1 MDHSRSLIID
11 RTLANRATPED
22 DDSIDLLR
30 LWRTVWRAKWNI
42 GAFVVT
48 VTMLAVLLVL
58 NMTPQYQAGATLLIE
73 ERNPKVLSFQQMYDS
88 AASGG
93 SEYLLTQLG
102 LLQSRALAE
111 RVVDKLNLDQHP
123 LFDPRQQP
131 QPAFDPR
138 AWLKSAQLSQ
148 LLPGATPQELEPEPT
163 ISDEMAFTAATYA
176 LRQRINVNAVGKS
189 QLISVGVELPDAQLA
204 AQVANALA
212 ESFIESQL
220 EASMN
225 TALATAG
232 WMNNRLEEL
241 REKLQNAEN
250 ALQAYREQEGLV
262 DVDGVSTI
270 SANELALTS
279 NRMIDARRQR
289 AEAESQ
295 YRQVQSLARGDL
307 DRAASEPA
315 VLGNP
320 LIQQFKA
327 DQARAQ
333 AKVEELSRRYG
344 EKHPTML
351 AARSELAAATS
362 SLREQVKQVVAG
374 IERNYQL
381 AVANENSLRQSY
393 DRNKV
398 QIQEISRKEFKLR
411 ELQRDVDSNR
421 TLYETF
427 LTRLKETAATSDI
440 DSANARIIDHAMP
453 PLRPAKPR
461 KSLIVAIAIV
471 LASIVGV
478 GLTLLL
484 EALNNTFKSPEDVE
498 TKLNAPVLGIVPLV
512 PRKQRHKVMHLFE
525 QDADKYFCESIR
537 TLRTSLVL
545 SAMDTPRP
553 IVLVTSSLPDEGK
566 STVATNLA
574 SSMAHLESV
583 LLVDADLR
591 RPTLARNFDLPVGT
605 PGLANLIAG
614 TATLDE
620 CLKRIGN
627 IDVLPAGMVPPN
639 PLELLS
645 SPRLAQLL
653 ETLKGRYQRI
663 IIDSPPTQAVSDTL
677 LLATHSSAL
686 IYVIRAH
693 STPIPLVQ
701 KGVGQLLQNNAP
713 VTGMVLNQVNLKSA
727 GKYNYDYAKHY
738 SAYATSAPSN

>member
-11 RTLANRATPED
+11 RTLANRAAPED
-22 DDSIDLLR
+22 DDTIDLLR

-42 GAFVVT
+42 AAFVIT
-48 VTMLAVLLVL
+48 VAMLAVLLVL
-58 NMTPQYQAGATLLIE
+58 NMTPQYQASTTLLIE
-73 ERNPKVLSFQQMYDS
+73 ERNPQVLSFQQVYDP
-88 AASGG
+88 ASSG
-93 SEYLLTQLG
+93 SEYLMTQIG

-111 RVVDKLNLDQHP
+111 RVVNKLDLSRHP
-123 LFDPRQQP
+123 LLDPRQQP
-131 QPAFDPR
+131 APAFDLR
-138 AWLKSAQLSQ
+138 AWLRSTQLFQMLSNAPLQ
-148 LLPGATPQELEPEPT
+148 EPENPEDSAAEAFNEATLALMRQIRVQT
-163 ISDEMAFTAATYA
+163 I
-176 LRQRINVNAVGKS
+176 GKS
-189 QLISVGVELPDAQLA
+189 QLLMVSVELPDARLA
-204 AQVANALA
+204 AETANTLA
-212 ESFIESQL
+212 DSFIESQL
-220 EASMN
+220 DASMN
-225 TALATAG
+225 TALNTAN
-232 WMNNRLEEL
+232 WMNTRLEEL
-241 REKLQNAEN
+241 REKLQNAEDK
-250 ALQAYREQEGLV
+250 LQAYREKEGLV
-262 DVDGVSTI
+262 DVDGVATI
-270 SANELALTS
+270 SANELSLTS

-295 YRQVQSLARGDL
+295 YRQVQSLIRSDL

-344 EKHPTML
+344 DKHPTML
-351 AARSELAAATS
+351 AARTELAAATS
-362 SLREQVKQVVAG
+362 SLRDQVKQVVAG

-381 AVANENSLRQSY
+381 AVANENSLRQSF
-393 DRNKV
+393 DRNKE

-440 DSANARIIDHAMP
+440 DSANARVIDYAMTP
-453 PLRPAKPR
+453 QRPAKPR

-471 LASIVGV
+471 LATIVGV

-484 EALNNTFKSPEDVE
+484 EALNNTFKTPEDVE
-498 TKLNAPVLGIVPLV
+498 NKLNAPVLGIVPMV
-512 PRKQRHKVMHLFE
+512 PRKHRHKVMHLFE

-574 SSMAHLESV
+574 SSMAHLEKV
-583 LLVDADLR
+583 LLIDADLR

-620 CLKRIGN
+620 CLKKIGN

-645 SPRLAQLL
+645 SPRMAQLL
-653 ETLKGRYQRI
+653 EVLKKRYARI

-713 VTGMVLNQVNLKSA
+713 VTGMVLNQVNLKAA
-727 GKYNYDYAKHY
+727 GKYSYDYANHY
-738 SAYATSAPSN
+738 GAYNSSN

>member
-11 RTLANRATPED
+11 RTLANRTAPED
-22 DDSIDLLR
+22 DDTIDLLR

-42 GAFVVT
+42 AAFVVT
-48 VTMLAVLLVL
+48 VAMLAVLLVL
-58 NMTPQYQAGATLLIE
+58 NMTPQYQASTTLLIE
-73 ERNPKVLSFQQMYDS
+73 ERNPQVLSFQQVYDP
-88 AASGG
+88 ASGG

-111 RVVDKLNLDQHP
+111 RVVNKLGLSSHP
-123 LFDPRQQP
+123 LLDPRQQP
-131 QPAFDPR
+131 KPAFDPR
-138 AWLKSAQLSQ
+138 AWLQDSQ
-148 LLPGATPQELEPEPT
+148 LLQWLPGRVAPEEESEEAIT
-163 ISDEMAFTAATYA
+163 EEMAFTSATLA
-176 LRQRINVNAVGKS
+176 LMKQINVQAVGKS
-189 QLISVGVELPDAQLA
+189 QLLSINVELPDPVLA
-204 AQVANALA
+204 AKAANTLA
-212 ESFIESQL
+212 DSFIESQL
-220 EASMN
+220 DASMN
-225 TALATAG
+225 MALATAN
-232 WMNNRLEEL
+232 WMNTRLEEL
-241 REKLQNAEN
+241 REKLQSAEDK
-250 ALQAYREQEGLV
+250 LQAYREKEGLV
-262 DVDGVSTI
+262 DVDGVATI
-270 SANELALTS
+270 SANELSLTS

-295 YRQVQSLARGDL
+295 YRQVQSLVRGDL

-333 AKVEELSRRYG
+333 AKVDELSRRYG

-351 AARSELAAATS
+351 AARTELAAATS

-381 AVANENSLRQSY
+381 AVANENSLRQSF
-393 DRNKV
+393 DRNKE

-440 DSANARIIDHAMP
+440 DSANARVIDYAMTP
-453 PLRPAKPR
+453 QRPAKPR
-461 KSLIVAIAIV
+461 KSLIVAIAV
-471 LASIVGV
+471 VFATIVGV

-484 EALNNTFKSPEDVE
+484 EALNNTFKTPEDVE
-498 TKLNAPVLGIVPLV
+498 NKLNAPVLGIVPMV
-512 PRKQRHKVMHLFE
+512 PRKHRHKAMHLFE

-574 SSMAHLESV
+574 SSMAHLEKV
-583 LLVDADLR
+583 LLIDADLR

-653 ETLKGRYQRI
+653 EILKKRYPRI

-713 VTGMVLNQVNLKSA
+713 ITGMVLNQVNPKAA
-727 GKYNYDYAKHY
+727 GKYSYDYANHY
-738 SAYATSAPSN
+738 STYSSSPSGNS

>member
-11 RTLANRATPED
+11 RTLATRATPED
-22 DDSIDLLR
+22 DDTIDLLR

-42 GAFVVT
+42 AAFVIT
-48 VTMLAVLLVL
+48 VAMLTVLLVL
-58 NMTPQYQAGATLLIE
+58 NMTPQYQASTTLLIE
-73 ERNPKVLSFQQMYDS
+73 ERNPKVLSFQQIYDPS
-88 AASGG
+88 ASG

-111 RVVDKLNLDQHP
+111 RVVNKLDLSTHP
-123 LFDPRQQP
+123 LLDPRQRP
-131 QPAFDPR
+131 APAFDPR
-138 AWLKSAQLSQ
+138 AWLRSTQ
-148 LLPGATPQELEPEPT
+148 LLPGSTPDEEA
-163 ISDEMAFTAATYA
+163 ISDEMAFTNATIGLMRRTSVQA
-176 LRQRINVNAVGKS
+176 MGKS
-189 QLISVGVELPDAQLA
+189 QLISISVELPDPELA
-204 AQVANALA
+204 ARAANTLA
-212 ESFIESQL
+212 DSFIESQL
-220 EASMN
+220 DASMTMALS
-225 TALATAG
+225 TAN
-232 WMNNRLEEL
+232 WMNSRLEEL

-250 ALQAYREQEGLV
+250 ELQAYREQEGLV
-262 DVDGVSTI
+262 DVDGVATI

-333 AKVEELSRRYG
+333 ARVEELSRRYG

-381 AVANENSLRQSY
+381 AVANENSLRQSFNH
-393 DRNKV
+393 NKA

-440 DSANARIIDHAMP
+440 DSANARVIDYAKP

-461 KSLIVAIAIV
+461 KSLIVALAVV
-471 LASIVGV
+471 LATLVGV

-484 EALNNTFKSPEDVE
+484 EALNNTFKTPEDVE
-498 TKLNAPVLGIVPLV
+498 SKLNAPVLGIVPLV
-512 PRKQRHKVMHLFE
+512 PRKNRHKVMHLFE
-525 QDADKYFCESIR
+525 EDADKHFCESIR

-566 STVATNLA
+566 STVASNLA

-583 LLVDADLR
+583 LLIDADLR

-620 CLKRIGN
+620 CLRRIGN

-713 VTGMVLNQVNLKSA
+713 ITGMVLNQVNLKAA
-727 GKYNYDYAKHY
+727 GKYNYDYTGHY
-738 SAYATSAPSN
+738 HAYAGNTASDS